1 MKQNIYDNE
10 IFFNGYS
17 KIRENENNANNM
29 FEKPALFSLLPT
41 LKNKTVLDLGCGYG
55 EHCIHFVEEGAK
67 RVVGIDISQKMLA
80 IAKAENAHQ
89 NISYLNMPMEDIGEL
104 QERFDIVVS
113 SLAFHYVEDFKA
125 LINNIYRL
133 LNDGGVLAFSQE
145 HPINTCFS
153 DGSRWTKNKNG
164 KKLFANISNY
174 SVDGERDSTWFV
186 ERVKKYHR
194 TFSTIINTLIEAG
207 FQINKLIEPVPTPEI
222 LKEHP
227 EYNDLLHKPDFL
239 LIKATK
245 GTSKL

>member
-1 MKQNIYDNE
+1 MTMQNIYDNE
-10 IFFNGYS
+10 TFFNGYS

-29 FEKPALFSLLPT
+29 FEKPALFSLLPK

-67 RVVGIDISQKMLA
+67 RVVGIDISQKMLD
-80 IAKAENAHQ
+80 IAKGENAHQ

-133 LNDGGVLAFSQE
+133 LNDGGVLVFSQE

-153 DGSRWTKNKNG
+153 NGSRWTKDENG
-164 KKLFANISNY
+164 NKLFANISNY
-174 SVDGERDSTWFV
+174 SVDGERESTWFIDK
-186 ERVKKYHR
+186 VKKYHR
-194 TFSTIINTLIEAG
+194 TFSTIINTLIASG
-207 FQINKLIEPVPTPEI
+207 FQIKKLIEPMPTPEA

-227 EYNDLLHKPDFL
+227 EYNDLLHKPDFMI
-239 LIKATK
+239 IKAVKT
-245 GTSKL
+245 T

>member
-1 MKQNIYDNE
+1 MNQNIYDND

-17 KIRENENNANNM
+17 KIRENESNANNM

-41 LKNKTVLDLGCGYG
+41 LNNKTVLDLGCGYG

-67 RVVGIDISQKMLA
+67 RVVGIDISQKMLS
-80 IAKAENAHQ
+80 IAKTENAHQ

-104 QERFDIVVS
+104 QERFDIIVS

-125 LINNIYRL
+125 LINNIFRL

-153 DGSRWTKNKNG
+153 NGSRWTKDENG
-164 KKLFANISNY
+164 NKLFANISKY
-174 SVDGERDSTWFV
+174 SVDGERESTWFV
-186 ERVKKYHR
+186 DKVKKYHR
-194 TFSTIINTLIEAG
+194 TFSTIINTLIESG
-207 FQINKLIEPVPTPEI
+207 FQIKKLIEPVPSVET
-222 LKEHP
+222 LKEHS

-239 LIKATK
+239 LIKAQK
-245 GTSKL
+245 VR

>member
-1 MKQNIYDNE
+1 MTMQNIYDNE

-41 LKNKTVLDLGCGYG
+41 LNNKTVLDLGCGYG

-80 IAKAENAHQ
+80 IAKAEKAHQ
-89 NISYLNMPMEDIGEL
+89 NISYLNMEMEDIGEL
-104 QERFDIVVS
+104 QERFDIIVS

-125 LINNIYRL
+125 LIKNIYRL

-153 DGSRWTKNKNG
+153 DGSRWIKDENG

-174 SVDGERDSTWFV
+174 SVDGERESTWFV

-207 FQINKLIEPVPTPEI
+207 FQIDKLIEPVPTPEI
-222 LKEHP
+222 LKENP
-227 EYNDLLHKPDFL
+227 DYKDLLHKPDFL

-245 GTSKL
+245 G

>member
-41 LKNKTVLDLGCGYG
+41 LNNKTVLDLGCGYG

-104 QERFDIVVS
+104 QEHFDIIVS
-113 SLAFHYVEDFKA
+113 SLAFHYIGELQEHFDIIVSS
-125 LINNIYRL
+125 
-133 LNDGGVLAFSQE
+133 LAF
-145 HPINTCFS
+145 H
-153 DGSRWTKNKNG
+153 
-164 KKLFANISNY
+164 
-174 SVDGERDSTWFV
+174 
-186 ERVKKYHR
+186 
-194 TFSTIINTLIEAG
+194 
-207 FQINKLIEPVPTPEI
+207 
-222 LKEHP
+222 
-227 EYNDLLHKPDFL
+227 
-239 LIKATK
+239 
-245 GTSKL
+245 

>member
-1 MKQNIYDNE
+1 MTMQNIYDNE

-41 LKNKTVLDLGCGYG
+41 LNNKTVLDLGCGYG

-80 IAKAENAHQ
+80 IAKAEKAHQ
-89 NISYLNMPMEDIGEL
+89 NISYLNMAMEDIGEL
-104 QERFDIVVS
+104 QERFDIIVS

-125 LINNIYRL
+125 LIKNIYRL

-153 DGSRWTKNKNG
+153 DGSRWTKDENG

-174 SVDGERDSTWFV
+174 SVDGERESTWFV

-207 FQINKLIEPVPTPEI
+207 FQIDKLIEPVPTPEI
-222 LKEHP
+222 LKENP
-227 EYNDLLHKPDFL
+227 DYKDLLHKPDFL

-245 GTSKL
+245 G